1 MPAMFANAIGYEQL
15 MGRWSVRLAPL
26 YADFAKLR
34 DSGRILDVGCGTG
47 ALVRIVAGMTRE
59 SEIVGV
65 DPAPSFV
72 DYARTQI
79 RDSRVSFEVGDAMQ
93 LPFPTATFDQALSLL
108 VMMFIPEPDKAAREM
123 KRVTRPG
130 GTVSACTW
138 DRDGLELAS
147 IFWEEAVKLD
157 PGADAR
163 SQRPKHSN
171 REGQLTTLWQSAG
184 LKDVKETVITM
195 QLPFASFDDFWDPHL
210 RGVAPQGAYVAS
222 LSEERR
228 EALRQSLRDRLLG
241 GGQPDG
247 AFALRAKALA
257 VRGTVPD

>member
-1 MPAMFANAIGYEQL
+1 MAQMFANAIGYEQL

-26 YADFAKLR
+26 YVEFAKLR
-34 DSGRILDVGCGTG
+34 DEGRVLDVGCGTG
-47 ALVRIVAGMTRE
+47 ALVKVVAGITRQ

-65 DPAPSFV
+65 DPAQSFV

-79 RDSRVSFEVGDAMQ
+79 TDRRVKFEVGDAMQ
-93 LPFPTATFDQALSLL
+93 LPFPTASFHQTLSLL
-108 VMMFIPEPDKAAREM
+108 VMMFIPEPERAAKEM

-147 IFWEEAVKLD
+147 IFWEEAVRLD

-171 REGQLTTLWQSAG
+171 REGQLTTLWTSAG
-184 LKDVKETVITM
+184 LDDVQETVIRM
-195 QLPFASFDDFWDPHL
+195 QLPFESFNDFWEPHL

-222 LSEERR
+222 LSAERR
-228 EALRQSLRDRLLG
+228 EALRDALRKRLLASRT
-241 GGQPDG
+241 DG
-247 AFALRAKALA
+247 SFSLHAKALA
-257 VRGTVPD
+257 VRGVVPD

>member
-1 MPAMFANAIGYEQL
+1 MPDIFANAVGYEQL

-26 YADFAKLR
+26 YTDFAKLK

-47 ALVRIVAGMTRE
+47 ALVKIIAGMTRE

-65 DPAPSFV
+65 DPARSFV
-72 DYARTQI
+72 DYARTQVE
-79 RDSRVSFEVGDAMQ
+79 DSRVKFEVGDAMQ
-93 LPFPTATFDQALSLL
+93 LPFSTASFDQALSLL
-108 VMMFIPEPDKAAREM
+108 VMMFVPEPEKAAKEM

-138 DRDGLELAS
+138 DRDGLELGS
-147 IFWEEAVKLD
+147 IFWEEAVRLD
-157 PGADAR
+157 PGAEAR

-171 REGQLTTLWQSAG
+171 QEGQLTTLWQSVG
-184 LKDVKETVITM
+184 LEDVMETVITM
-195 QLPFASFDDFWDPHL
+195 QLPFASFNDFWDPHL

-222 LSEERR
+222 ISEEHR
-228 EALRQSLRDRLLG
+228 ETLRQGLRKRLLG
-241 GGQPDG
+241 SRPDG

-257 VRGTVPD
+257 VRGTVPR

>member
-1 MPAMFANAIGYEQL
+1 MFANAIGYEQL

-26 YADFAKLR
+26 YADFAEVR

-47 ALVRIVAGMTRE
+47 ALVKVLAGMTRQ

-65 DPAPSFV
+65 DPARSFV
-72 DYARTQI
+72 DYARTQVED
-79 RDSRVSFEVGDAMQ
+79 RRVKFEVGDAMQ
-93 LPFPTATFDQALSLL
+93 LPFPSASFDHTLSLL
-108 VMMFIPEPDKAAREM
+108 VVMFIPEPEKAANEM

-147 IFWEEAVKLD
+147 IFWEEVTRLD
-157 PGADAR
+157 PGAEAR
-163 SQRPKHSN
+163 SQRAKHTN

-184 LKDVKETVITM
+184 LEHIKETVITM
-195 QLPFASFDDFWDPHL
+195 QLPFASFSDFWDPHL
-210 RGVAPQGAYVAS
+210 KGVAPQGAYVAS

-228 EALRQSLRDRLLG
+228 EVLRHGLRKRLLG
-241 GGQPDG
+241 NRPDG
-247 AFALRAKALA
+247 AFSLRAKALA
-257 VRGTVPD
+257 VRGIVPR